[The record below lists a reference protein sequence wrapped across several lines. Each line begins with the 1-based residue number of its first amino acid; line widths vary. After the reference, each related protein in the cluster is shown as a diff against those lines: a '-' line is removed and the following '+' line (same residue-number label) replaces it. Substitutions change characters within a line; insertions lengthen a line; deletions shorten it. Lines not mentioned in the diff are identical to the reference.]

1 MLRVAVALL
10 EAPAAGAAAV
20 TVACPPQQLGGM
32 RVRVD
37 GPEPDSRPEPKGAE
51 YLALLICSHVTSSQL
66 VALRPTYSACSL
78 IVAHVAPGMAGAPLP
93 LP

>member
-1 MLRVAVALL
+1 MLRVAVALV
-10 EAPAAGAAAV
+10 EAPPAGAVAV

-32 RVRVD
+32 MVRMETD
-37 GPEPDSRPEPKGAE
+37 ESPEE

-66 VALRPTYSACSL
+66 VALRPRYSACSL
-78 IVAHVAPGMAGAPLP
+78 IIAHVAPGMAGAPLP